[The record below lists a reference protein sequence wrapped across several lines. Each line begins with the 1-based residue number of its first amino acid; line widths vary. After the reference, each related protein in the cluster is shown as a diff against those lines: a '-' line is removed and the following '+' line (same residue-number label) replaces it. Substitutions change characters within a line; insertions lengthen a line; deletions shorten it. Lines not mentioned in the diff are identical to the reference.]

1 MNSHNTVN
9 QNQPH
14 CQVCLQKQGICFPDR
29 SYCSATNYYLYIY
42 IEIDL
47 NNEYAWCFQS
57 VCVCVYIYI
66 YIYIYVYIYI
76 YIYLLLYFSF
86 YYLVYIFYLLIFP
99 FIFKSLHFQLCCCCF
114 LVDHKWL
121 EKSLANSGCFSVVIS
136 EAWDSF
142 SIEVYYFLTPYDWV
156 ILVVF

>member
-1 MNSHNTVN
+1 MLYQCCHEFTHYCESDSLLGMFTQTRNLFSW
-9 QNQPH
+9 QK
-14 CQVCLQKQGICFPDR
+14 LQQCNKLLFI
-29 SYCSATNYYLYIY
+29 YIY
-42 IEIDL
+42 IYL
-47 NNEYAWCFQS
+47 NNEYAWGFQS
-57 VCVCVYIYI
+57 YCIFHFIYF
-66 YIYIYVYIYI
+66 V
-76 YIYLLLYFSF
+76 SF

-142 SIEVYYFLTPYDWV
+142 SIEVYSFLTPSYDWV